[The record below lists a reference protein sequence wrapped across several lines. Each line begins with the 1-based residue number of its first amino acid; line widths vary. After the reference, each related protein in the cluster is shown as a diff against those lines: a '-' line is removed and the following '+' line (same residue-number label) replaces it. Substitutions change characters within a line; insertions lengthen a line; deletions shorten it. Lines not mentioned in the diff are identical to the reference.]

1 MIQIKTI
8 KHMDKEFLLMFMENK
23 WWYIT
28 KQVSDYLEYSLS
40 NPKRSAEI
48 ASKLISNP
56 LHKTIIKKKGNEEL
70 FATHLSSV
78 LQISNKTNQLQLID
92 EDGLIILA
100 MNSTKPN
107 AELLVQEMIK
117 VFKVELDKAG
127 INALEMLTRIE
138 MDNNILINARTAKY
152 HNEGHIKYNQ
162 ILINKAINEL
172 LFYKYFPNAHFGN
185 DINVNKLRE
194 VVNMDT
200 ELSYRDVSYDRYEV
214 GNSLLELMNSYYL
227 LNDEPMSLRKAK
239 YIYTKNNGYE
249 DNIVSLMKERLDK

>member
-1 MIQIKTI
+1 MIQTKTI
-8 KHMDKEFLLMFMENK
+8 KHMDKEFLLIFMKDK
-23 WWYIT
+23 WWYIG
-28 KQVSDYLEYSLS
+28 KQIADYLEYQETRNALKPV
-40 NPKRSAEI
+40 NDI
-48 ASKLISNP
+48 
-56 LHKTIIKKKGNEEL
+56 HKITLKKKGNEDIFLKIFEVTS
-70 FATHLSSV
+70 FENDTSKIPN
-78 LQISNKTNQLQLID
+78 ISLID

-100 MNSTKPN
+100 LNSTKPN

-138 MDNNILINARTAKY
+138 MDNNILINARATKY

-194 VVNMDT
+194 VVSMDT

-249 DNIVSLMKERLDK
+249 DNIINLMKERLDK